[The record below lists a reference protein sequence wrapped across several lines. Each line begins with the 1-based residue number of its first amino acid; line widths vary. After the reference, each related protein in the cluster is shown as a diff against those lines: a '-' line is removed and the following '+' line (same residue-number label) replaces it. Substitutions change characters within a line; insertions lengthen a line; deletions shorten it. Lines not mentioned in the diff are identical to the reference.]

1 MIQIEFQKENQN
13 KLKNNKINFKNN
25 NNNNKI
31 IIIYLIIYLFYKE
44 KEKKEDVL
52 KMLDYREEYMI
63 G

>member
-1 MIQIEFQKENQN
+1 MLRIH
-13 KLKNNKINFKNN
+13 KINYVN

-31 IIIYLIIYLFYKE
+31 IIIYQIIYLFYKE

>member
-13 KLKNNKINFKNN
+13 KLKNNKINFKS

-31 IIIYLIIYLFYKE
+31 IIIYQIICLFYKE